1 MKSRYMQ
8 GDLDGIQQES
18 ILYERERERDV
29 KFIKLKLIA
38 VLIIKLRD

>member
-1 MKSRYMQ
+1 MQ